1 MVQRVYRVPDVSCQ
15 HCVRAITGEL
25 QKIPGVQSVH
35 VDLDTKLVT
44 VVADES
50 VSDEQIRAGIE
61 EAGYEIAA

>member
-15 HCVRAITGEL
+15 HCVRAITSEL

-44 VVADES
+44 VAADES
-50 VSDEQIRAGIE
+50 VSDDEIRAGIE

>member
-15 HCVRAITGEL
+15 HCVRAITSEL
-25 QKIPGVQSVH
+25 EKIPGVQSVR

-44 VVADES
+44 VAADES

>member
-25 QKIPGVQSVH
+25 QKIPGVESVH

-44 VVADES
+44 VAADES

>member
-15 HCVRAITGEL
+15 HCVRAITSQL
-25 QKIPGVQSVH
+25 QKLPGVQSVN

-44 VVADES
+44 VAADDS
-50 VSDEQIRAGIE
+50 VSDQEIRAAIE

>member
-25 QKIPGVQSVH
+25 EKIPGIRSVH

-44 VVADES
+44 VIADDS
-50 VSDEQIRAGIE
+50 VSEEQIRAGIA
-61 EAGYEIAA
+61 EAGYEIAG

>member
-15 HCVRAITGEL
+15 HCVRAITSEL

-44 VVADES
+44 VAADES
-50 VSDEQIRAGIE
+50 VSDEEIRAGIE